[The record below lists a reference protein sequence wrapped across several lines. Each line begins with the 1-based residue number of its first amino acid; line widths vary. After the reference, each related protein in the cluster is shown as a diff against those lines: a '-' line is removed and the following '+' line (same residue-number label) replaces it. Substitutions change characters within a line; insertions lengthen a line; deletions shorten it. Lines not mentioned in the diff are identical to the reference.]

1 MPIIW
6 YEVFLF
12 LKTCS
17 DIEYCITV
25 FQIVKCRRIKATYSL
40 RKVLAKRSG
49 SEFLIQSDGLK
60 AIFDVNESSQLNCAQ
75 IEALISDRKASIG
88 GKKTLSPNA
97 NLEHRNSITKPKKPA
112 DVPKT
117 ASKSEQVVKASKKN
131 TKELENGTLQNR
143 SNVCKLDF
151 VTKSS
156 AITPTDIKTKHEGLI
171 A

>member
-1 MPIIW
+1 
-6 YEVFLF
+6 

-17 DIEYCITV
+17 DIEYCITE

-75 IEALISDRKASIG
+75 IETLISDRKASMS
-88 GKKTLSPNA
+88 GKKILSP
-97 NLEHRNSITKPKKPA
+97 LEQRNSITKPKKPA

-117 ASKSEQVVKASKKN
+117 ASKSEQVVKASKTN